1 MSDVPFWQSK
11 TLDEMSDAE
20 WESLCDG
27 CGQCCLHKLMD
38 EDTDEIYFTNVACRQ
53 LNIKTCQ
60 CRNYERRFEFEPDC
74 IKLTRENLPTFEW
87 LPMTCAYRLLAEGK
101 DLPAWHPLLTG
112 SKAAMQAGHRYQK
125 AGVMLGD
132 FFSQGVAQLNLFD
145 DNAPRPGSEQLM
157 TVMDTLNAK
166 EGRGTLY
173 FAGQGIQQQWQMKR
187 AMLSPRYTTRSSD
200 LLRVK

>member
-1 MSDVPFWQSK
+1 MGILSQLAFCNTFCRLKAAAKLASLCQTGYKVRFNVMAEHLMSDVPFWQSK

-101 DLPAWHPLLTG
+101 GLPAWHPLLTG
-112 SKAAMQAGHRYQK
+112 SKAAMHGERISVRHIAVKESEVIDWQDHILNK
-125 AGVMLGD
+125 PD
-132 FFSQGVAQLNLFD
+132 WAQ
-145 DNAPRPGSEQLM
+145 
-157 TVMDTLNAK
+157 
-166 EGRGTLY
+166 
-173 FAGQGIQQQWQMKR
+173 
-187 AMLSPRYTTRSSD
+187 
-200 LLRVK
+200 